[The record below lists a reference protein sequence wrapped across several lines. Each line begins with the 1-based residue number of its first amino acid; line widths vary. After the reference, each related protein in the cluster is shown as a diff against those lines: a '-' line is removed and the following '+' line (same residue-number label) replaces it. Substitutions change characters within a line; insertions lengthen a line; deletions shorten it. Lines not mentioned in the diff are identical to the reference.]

1 MKTYISS
8 IIKFVGE
15 ADFSYIHNWLSLR
28 QLCHYFA
35 AQNPCAQT
43 HMQKTVEA
51 ALRSNP
57 TVRDTRVCMWVA

>member
-28 QLCHYFA
+28 QLWHSFA